1 MSLPKSIRVLG
12 ALALCLAVLV
22 LGSCGSR
29 EKKGD
34 QAPTPSPTAP
44 DIKTPKPGLDLGLSV
59 SPGGSGD
66 ASLITLR
73 LFSGSLRQL
82 ELDNAAKKEGPR
94 TVVEPL
100 RVSIPRESWANV
112 DFWILDQ
119 ESSFPKDARKKLA
132 GVVLVDAPGSDPVS
146 LGPKVAL
153 TAVYQVPSANLP
165 PPDTLIQA
173 EMKAAME
180 IIRSGAVPVPRPP
193 DSEKGLLL
201 RKAEI
206 QLKLKS
212 WREAEATAE
221 GIIGRFPGE
230 PSGYW
235 LKGLALEGEGL
246 DTEALKMVNTA
257 LEKAVAKEDARE
269 HEPPLPIIIKIRELE
284 EKISAPGKK

>member
-1 MSLPKSIRVLG
+1 MSLPKYIRVLR

-22 LGSCGSR
+22 LGNCGSR
-29 EKKGD
+29 EKKED
-34 QAPTPSPTAP
+34 QAPAPSPTAP

-59 SPGGSGD
+59 SPGGSGEI
-66 ASLITLR
+66 SLITLR

-82 ELDNAAKKEGPR
+82 ELDKAAKKEGQR

-112 DFWILDQ
+112 DFWILDR
-119 ESSFPKDARKKLA
+119 ESSFPKDVRKKLA

-146 LGPKVAL
+146 LGSKDTL

-165 PPDTLIQA
+165 PPDTLVQA
-173 EMKAAME
+173 EMKAATE
-180 IIRSGAVPVPRPP
+180 IIRSGAIPVPRPP

-212 WREAEATAE
+212 WREAKVTAE
-221 GIIGRFPGE
+221 AIINRYPGE
-230 PSGYW
+230 PAGYW
-235 LKGLALEGEGL
+235 LKGQALEGEGL
-246 DTEALKMVNTA
+246 DAEALKTYNEA
-257 LEKAVAKEDARE
+257 LEKALAKEDARE

-284 EKISAPGKK
+284 EKIAAPVKK